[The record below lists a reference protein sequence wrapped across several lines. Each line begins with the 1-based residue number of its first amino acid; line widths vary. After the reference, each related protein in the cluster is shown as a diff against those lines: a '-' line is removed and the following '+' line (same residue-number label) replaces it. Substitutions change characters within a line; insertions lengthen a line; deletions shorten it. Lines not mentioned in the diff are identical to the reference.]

1 MEYAWE
7 DFKVYMGGKF
17 VTGLR
22 GCKYKTSQEKEPIY
36 AAGNKPVG
44 MGRGNKKYEASIT
57 VLQSELEAIILSS
70 GRYNKHCSL
79 RYRSKS
85 RNQT

>member
-44 MGRGNKKYEASIT
+44 KRQN
-57 VLQSELEAIILSS
+57 VVWQS
-70 GRYNKHCSL
+70 
-79 RYRSKS
+79 
-85 RNQT
+85 